1 MAEYLWSEP
10 VPGGVL
16 VPGPLHF
23 RRERSRGFN
32 QSALH
37 AREVGRLTGIPVA
50 EAILRRSRNTAP
62 QVSMA
67 GFECIGDVV
76 GLEILLIDDVVTTG
90 STMSACAEP
99 LKAAGASSVWGL
111 SLAR

>member
-1 MAEYLWSEP
+1 
-10 VPGGVL
+10 
-16 VPGPLHF
+16 
-23 RRERSRGFN
+23 
-32 QSALH
+32 LH

-67 GFECIGDVV
+67 GPVERRENIKGAFECIGDVV
-76 GLEILLIDDVVTTG
+76 TTG
-90 STMSACAEP
+90 STVSACAEP